1 MTDKQTI
8 NYLLRLMNIKK
19 SRDTKLFR
27 IERME
32 KDNDVNKG
40 LQQIKRKII
49 LFDILEKHPHCSL
62 IKLEHLIN
70 ENKKGNLIT
79 NKIKISDNE
88 IEALENYFNS
98 KGWLGNES

>member
-49 LFDILEKHPHCSL
+49 LFDILEKHPQCSL
-62 IKLEHLIN
+62 IDLENMIL
-70 ENKKGNLIT
+70 
-79 NKIKISDNE
+79 DNE
-88 IEALENYFNS
+88 LGKSIKNRIDIADEEINSLKEYFNS
-98 KGWLGNES
+98 KEWLGNES

>member
-62 IKLEHLIN
+62 IKLEELIN

-79 NKIKISDNE
+79 NKIKVSDDE
-88 IEALENYFNS
+88 IKALENYFNS